1 MNKTRKKNVRC
12 IISLLI
18 TLCMTMILLP
28 VNTSAEEIFQNGSG
42 NNVPIITNAGISVT
56 FRDGSADLG
65 KVQIKNGD
73 TWTDYSGNGSQSAK
87 AVKIIPNQDYII
99 DWTGICLR
107 VNGENII
114 TDDIKNQL
122 SGNDGYTLESGKQYA
137 LEGVEFRQENTT
149 PGPDPGTPG
158 PDPGPE
164 EGPTHGGYEGNTVN
178 QAVTVKG
185 QADFYINDSK
195 MVNAAS
201 ESGEGVNIQGGVSFT
216 YGNSGYID
224 FYMTCFINQRITSLK
239 INGTDYYSQL
249 PTPKTDAGKEALLNA
264 CKGQI
269 NEFKITVPYSES
281 GYTVESATKW
291 LDDSDADYMVVGN
304 FLWSYTDPQAK
315 DDYIDNGNME
325 LLSITYKNK
334 EYLPSELDNPGTA
347 LDWSQTEKGGSAVL
361 PVGAV
366 VKVKLV
372 PDYGYQLTSFGINGG
387 DFGTGDEQST
397 FTFEIKRGNAHLG
410 AHFTY
415 VGDKV
420 SSSSNAV
427 AGGSIKLG
435 NDMPGGTAQLKISDA
450 DMSDNKKT
458 EFSAA
463 AGDYSIKDY
472 LNIDLYNVYYKGSE
486 DANNVWEN
494 EVDTLTNDA
503 TISVQLTDEQI
514 ASGIN
519 ADNIRIIHNVHDGDE
534 YETIEA
540 ESYDPVNKIVTFK
553 TKSFSAYAIATNV
566 TSAGNGSTQEPDDDN
581 DSSSDDSSNDDTA
594 TSTLPSNSVSS
605 TSVSVKTSVN
615 NGDISYAIV
624 DDNLKNVIGFTASEI
639 ARIKNGASASVGL
652 NVKEVSSTVSAAD
665 KKAIEEKTANI
676 SGGFKSGMYID
687 LSVVKTIGGNST
699 KVTNLTAP
707 VKVSITLP
715 DSLINT
721 NGATN
726 RQYKIVRIHEG
737 QVDVLDAVFDTATKQ
752 LSFYTDR
759 FSTYAVVY
767 SDSASIAPKTGDTVN
782 MCGYVLILMFAVL
795 MFVYAGRKMRKIK

>member
-1 MNKTRKKNVRC
+1 MNKTRKKYGRC
-12 IISLLI
+12 IISLLL
-18 TLCMTMILLP
+18 TLCMTLVLLP
-28 VNTSAEEIFQNGSG
+28 VDTFAEIFQNGLG
-42 NNVPIITNAGISVT
+42 NNVQFIVYASISVT

-73 TWTDYSGNGSQSAK
+73 TWTDYSGNGYQNAE
-87 AVKIIPNQDYII
+87 AVKIIPNQDYSI

-107 VNGENII
+107 IDGNNIL

-122 SGNDGYTLESGKQYA
+122 SSDSGYSLENGKQCA
-137 LEGVEFRQENTT
+137 LEGVEFRQSNPVNPS
-149 PGPDPGTPG
+149 PGAPVPNPG
-158 PDPGPE
+158 PGPE
-164 EGPTHGGYEGNTVN
+164 PGPGPGPTHGGYEGYSVK
-178 QAVTVKG
+178 QAVTVNGK
-185 QADFYINDSK
+185 ADFYINDSV
-195 MVNAAS
+195 MVNCNDS
-201 ESGEGVNIQGGVSFT
+201 DIKEVTFT
-216 YGNSGYID
+216 YNDGETVD
-224 FYMTCFINQRITSLK
+224 FYMTCFINERITSLK

-269 NEFKITVPYSES
+269 NEFKITVPYNAG

-325 LLSITYKNK
+325 LLSVTYKNK
-334 EYLPSELDNPGTA
+334 EYSPSELNNPGTA
-347 LDWSQTEKGGSAVL
+347 LEWSQNENGGSAVL
-361 PVGAV
+361 PAGAV

-463 AGDYSIKDY
+463 AGEYSIKDY
-472 LNIDLYNVYYKGSE
+472 LNIDLYNVYYKGSSNA
-486 DANNVWEN
+486 DDVWEN
-494 EVDTLTNDA
+494 EVDTLTNDT

-514 ASGIN
+514 SSGIT
-519 ADNIRIIHNVHDGDE
+519 ADNIRIIHNIHDGEE

-566 TSAGNGSTQEPDDDN
+566 TSAGNGSAQEPDDDN

-615 NGDISYAIV
+615 NGDVSYAIV
-624 DDNLKNVIGFTASEI
+624 DDNLKNVVGFTASEI

-652 NVKEVSSTVSAAD
+652 NVKEVSSTVPAAD
-665 KKAIEEKTANI
+665 KKAIEEKTSDI
-676 SGGFKSGMYID
+676 PGGFKSGMYID
-687 LSVVKTIGGNST
+687 LSVVKTVGGNST

-726 RQYKIVRIHEG
+726 RQYKIVRIHGG

-795 MFVYAGRKMRKIK
+795 MFVYAVRKMRKVRK